1 MSCVPQMSLETFMN
15 LAILSL
21 CRVGENYKLTLN
33 LRILRMFVI
42 FFTHYITHNISLYIL
57 FSSNNLSNP
66 NGNILNVTL
75 WEDFALQFS
84 NYNKRRTD
92 WGPTIVLIHNAK
104 IKEATGQAFFDDPIL
119 AIVNNTYPEL
129 LANYLNYDYLSARAI
144 LASTIEVV
152 EQVNNFVLQLIP
164 GLFLNFL

>member
-57 FSSNNLSNP
+57 FSSNNLPNP
-66 NGNILNVTL
+66 SGNILNVTL

-104 IKEATGQAFFDDPIL
+104 IKEATGQA
-119 AIVNNTYPEL
+119 
-129 LANYLNYDYLSARAI
+129 YL
-144 LASTIEVV
+144 E
-152 EQVNNFVLQLIP
+152 
-164 GLFLNFL
+164 G